1 LKSQTQKDGHFYVI
15 SADMAK
21 DGSASTVAI
30 IYKVR
35 PTEYMFNYSLVNLF
49 RIDTTDY
56 EKISNV
62 LKKRLLIMKQDY

>member
-1 LKSQTQKDGHFYVI
+1 MGGRNIRPFYVV

-30 IYKVR
+30 VLR
-35 PTEYMFNYSLVNLF
+35 VMPGDFMFRYSLVNLF

-56 EKISNV
+56 ERIGNV
-62 LKKRLLIMKQDY
+62 LKETVLRYDAKGC